1 MTLFHFNSVQITSF
15 KAINLKVSF
24 HCSSS
29 FYDNYYSSTY
39 DDFFNMFIIRKSKIN
54 PCNKII
60 SQFPTLALFE
70 LLTVNGSTVTVVE
83 PLLP

>member
-1 MTLFHFNSVQITSF
+1 MI
-15 KAINLKVSF
+15 
-24 HCSSS
+24 
-29 FYDNYYSSTY
+29 
-39 DDFFNMFIIRKSKIN
+39 FFNIFIIRRSKIN

-60 SQFPTLALFE
+60 SQFPTLDFAEAFE